1 MTPAPGHTDS
11 GGGREQV
18 RDRRKCRNTDRG
30 TESGRKRDSS
40 RRKIQQAAT
49 AHISQ
54 KQRDRTSCQ
63 RQPRTAKSADQ
74 LTWRQLMDL
83 RRGWVGCPK
92 AAPNSRMGPL
102 PALAE

>member
-30 TESGRKRDSS
+30 TESGGKRDSS

-54 KQRDRTSCQ
+54 KQRDTLRYTGQ
-63 RQPRTAKSADQ
+63 AAKDSQGLQSQ
-74 LTWRQLMDL
+74 LI
-83 RRGWVGCPK
+83 
-92 AAPNSRMGPL
+92 S
-102 PALAE
+102 